1 MQKFNKLSAI
11 AAPIM
16 RQNIDTD
23 MVIRVERL
31 RDLPPDKLGPYAFES
46 WRYKPD
52 GSEAPEFVLNR
63 PPYREAKIILAAD
76 NFGCGSSRE
85 AAVWSLFGFGI
96 RCVIAPSFGP
106 IFYNNCFQNGLL
118 PVAVPLE
125 VIEEMVAEVEAIGRR
140 RGLFVACYGHAGD
153 GNLHANVLFDREE
166 ERPNVDAAVVEI
178 LEAAVRLDGTITG
191 EHGVGLAKKEFL
203 GLEQSPGLIALQK
216 RLKAVFDPLG
226 ILNPG
231 KMFPGA

>member
-1 MQKFNKLSAI
+1 MESFTKLSAI

-46 WRYKPD
+46 WRYRPD
-52 GSEAPEFVLNR
+52 GNEAPEFVLNR
-63 PPYREAKIILAAD
+63 PPYRDAKVILAAD

-85 AAVWSLFGFGI
+85 AAVWSLFAFGI

-118 PVAVPLE
+118 PVALPLE
-125 VIEEMVAEVEAIGRR
+125 AIEELVAEVEASQGTGR
-140 RGLFVACYGHAGD
+140 VSID
-153 GNLHANVLFDREE
+153 
-166 ERPNVDAAVVEI
+166 
-178 LEAAVRLDGTITG
+178 LEACTVTSPSGKVTPFKIDALRRDAMLKGADAI
-191 EHGVGLAKKEFL
+191 
-203 GLEQSPGLIALQK
+203 EQTMARERQIAIFETSDRQ
-216 RLKAVFDPLG
+216 R
-226 ILNPG
+226 
-231 KMFPGA
+231 FPWIYARS

>member
-1 MQKFNKLSAI
+1 MEKFNRLSAI

-46 WRYKPD
+46 WRYKSD

-63 PPYREAKIILAAD
+63 PPYRDARIILAAD

-85 AAVWSLFGFGI
+85 AAVWSLSAFGI

-125 VIEEMVAEVEAIGRR
+125 VIEEMVAEVEASQGTGKVSIDLEACTITSPSGKVTPFKIDPLRR
-140 RGLFVACYGHAGD
+140 EAMLKGADQIEQTRERETEIAAFEAGD
-153 GNLHANVLFDREE
+153 RQ
-166 ERPNVDAAVVEI
+166 R
-178 LEAAVRLDGTITG
+178 
-191 EHGVGLAKKEFL
+191 
-203 GLEQSPGLIALQK
+203 
-216 RLKAVFDPLG
+216 
-226 ILNPG
+226 
-231 KMFPGA
+231 FPWLYQQA

>member
-1 MQKFNKLSAI
+1 MEKFTKLSAI

-31 RDLPPDKLGPYAFES
+31 RDLPPEKLGPYAFES
-46 WRYKPD
+46 WRYRPD

-63 PPYREAKIILAAD
+63 PPYRDARVILAAD

-85 AAVWSLFGFGI
+85 AAVWSLFAFGI

-118 PVAVPLE
+118 PVALPLE
-125 VIEEMVAEVEAIGRR
+125 TIEELVAEVEASQGT
-140 RGLFVACYGHAGD
+140 GKVAID
-153 GNLHANVLFDREE
+153 
-166 ERPNVDAAVVEI
+166 
-178 LEAAVRLDGTITG
+178 LEACTVTSPSGKVTPFKIDALRRDAMLKGADAI
-191 EHGVGLAKKEFL
+191 
-203 GLEQSPGLIALQK
+203 EQTRAREPQIAAFETADRQ
-216 RLKAVFDPLG
+216 R
-226 ILNPG
+226 
-231 KMFPGA
+231 FPWIYARN

>member
-1 MQKFNKLSAI
+1 MEKFTRLAAI

-31 RDLPPDKLGPYAFES
+31 RDLPPEKLGPYAFES

-63 PPYREAKIILAAD
+63 PPYRDAKVILAAD

-85 AAVWSLFGFGI
+85 AAVWSLFAFGI
-96 RCVIAPSFGP
+96 RAVIAPSFGP

-118 PVAVPLE
+118 PVTLPLE
-125 VIEEMVAEVEAIGRR
+125 VIEGLVAEVEASQGTGKVTVDLENCTVTSPSGKVTPFKIDALRR
-140 RGLFVACYGHAGD
+140 EAMLKGADAIEQTRAREPQIAAFEATDRQRFPWLYARG
-153 GNLHANVLFDREE
+153 
-166 ERPNVDAAVVEI
+166 
-178 LEAAVRLDGTITG
+178 
-191 EHGVGLAKKEFL
+191 
-203 GLEQSPGLIALQK
+203 
-216 RLKAVFDPLG
+216 
-226 ILNPG
+226 
-231 KMFPGA
+231 

>member
-1 MQKFNKLSAI
+1 MEKFTKLSAI

-52 GSEAPEFVLNR
+52 GKEAPEFVLNR
-63 PPYREAKIILAAD
+63 PPYRDARIILAAN

-85 AAVWSLFGFGI
+85 AAVWSLFAFGI

-118 PVAVPLE
+118 PVALPLP
-125 VIEEMVAEVEAIGRR
+125 VIEELVAEVEASQGTGKISVDLEACTVTSPSGKVTPFTLDPLRR
-140 RGLFVACYGHAGD
+140 ETMLKGQDPIEQTRTREAEIATFEAGD
-153 GNLHANVLFDREE
+153 RQ
-166 ERPNVDAAVVEI
+166 R
-178 LEAAVRLDGTITG
+178 
-191 EHGVGLAKKEFL
+191 
-203 GLEQSPGLIALQK
+203 
-216 RLKAVFDPLG
+216 
-226 ILNPG
+226 
-231 KMFPGA
+231 FPWLYQQA

>member
-1 MQKFNKLSAI
+1 MEKFTKLAAI

-31 RDLPPDKLGPYAFES
+31 RDLPPEKLGPYAFES

-63 PPYREAKIILAAD
+63 PPYRDAKVILAAD

-85 AAVWSLFGFGI
+85 AAVWSLFAFGI

-118 PVAVPLE
+118 PVALPLE
-125 VIEEMVAEVEAIGRR
+125 VIEELVAEVEASQGTGKVSI
-140 RGLFVACYGHAGD
+140 D
-153 GNLHANVLFDREE
+153 
-166 ERPNVDAAVVEI
+166 
-178 LEAAVRLDGTITG
+178 LEACTVT
-191 EHGVGLAKKEFL
+191 
-203 GLEQSPGLIALQK
+203 SPSGKVTSFKI
-216 RLKAVFDPLG
+216 DPLRREALLSG
-226 ILNPG
+226 QDQIEQTRG
-231 KMFPGA
+231 REKEIAAFEQGDRQRFPWLYQSA

>member
-1 MQKFNKLSAI
+1 MEKFTTLSAI

-31 RDLPPDKLGPYAFES
+31 RDLPPEKLGPYAFES
-46 WRYKPD
+46 WRYRPD

-63 PPYREAKIILAAD
+63 PPYRDAKVILAAD

-85 AAVWSLFGFGI
+85 AAVWSLFAFGI

-118 PVAVPLE
+118 PVALPLE
-125 VIEEMVAEVEAIGRR
+125 VIEDLVAEVEASQGTGKVSIDLENCTVTSPSGKVTKFEIDGLRR
-140 RGLFVACYGHAGD
+140 DAMLKGADAIQQTK
-153 GNLHANVLFDREE
+153 AREK
-166 ERPNVDAAVVEI
+166 EI
-178 LEAAVRLDGTITG
+178 ASFEATDKQR
-191 EHGVGLAKKEFL
+191 
-203 GLEQSPGLIALQK
+203 
-216 RLKAVFDPLG
+216 
-226 ILNPG
+226 
-231 KMFPGA
+231 FPWIYARA

>member
-1 MQKFNKLSAI
+1 MEKFTKLSAI

-52 GSEAPEFVLNR
+52 GKEAPEFVLNR
-63 PPYREAKIILAAD
+63 PPFRDARIILAAD
-76 NFGCGSSRE
+76 NFGCGSSRD
-85 AAVWSLFGFGI
+85 AAVWSLFSFGI

-118 PVAVPLE
+118 PVALPLP
-125 VIEEMVAEVEAIGRR
+125 VIEELVAEVEASQ
-140 RGLFVACYGHAGD
+140 
-153 GNLHANVLFDREE
+153 
-166 ERPNVDAAVVEI
+166 
-178 LEAAVRLDGTITG
+178 GT
-191 EHGVGLAKKEFL
+191 
-203 GLEQSPGLIALQK
+203 
-216 RLKAVFDPLG
+216 
-226 ILNPG
+226 G
-231 KMFPGA
+231 KV